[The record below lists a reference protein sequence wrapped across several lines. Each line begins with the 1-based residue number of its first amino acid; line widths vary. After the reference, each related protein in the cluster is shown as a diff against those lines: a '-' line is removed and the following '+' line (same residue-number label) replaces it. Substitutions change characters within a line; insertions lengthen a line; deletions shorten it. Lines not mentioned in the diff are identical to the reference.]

1 VRSILLIVMV
11 LLSAAHG
18 ADKKQKP
25 KPAVVDIQGL
35 KVTLEGTKI
44 NIDGTLHNAGERT
57 IEKLVLSFH
66 FFDTEHKP
74 VTVLRLEIDDET
86 IDPGEDAEIHAAAN
100 EPPRAISMEITAAD
114 HGERD
119 LKVVNPGPYQIE

>member
-1 VRSILLIVMV
+1 MRSLQGRVWLVLTIVILLTAI
-11 LLSAAHG
+11 APG
-18 ADKKQKP
+18 ADKKP
-25 KPAVVDIQGL
+25 KMKAAVIEIKGL
-35 KVTLEGTKI
+35 KVTLDGTKI

-86 IDPGEDAEIHAAAN
+86 IDSDEDAEIHAAAN
-100 EPPRAISMEITAAD
+100 EP
-114 HGERD
+114 
-119 LKVVNPGPYQIE
+119 